1 MESVPAQIGHDVVI
15 VGGGAM
21 GSSTAYHLMK
31 ADSSLSVV
39 VVEKD
44 RSYERSSTVLSDG
57 NVRIQFNLEENVRMS
72 QYALDVLRTFED
84 DMATPSFRPEVGARH
99 QGNLFLASERGKAD
113 ALSGIETQR
122 ELGCDVTWLG
132 SEEIARR
139 FPGLRIEGLV
149 GGSFAQIDGS
159 VDPSAVLRG
168 FRNKA
173 TELGALYLDDEVV
186 ELLANHGAMTGARLR
201 SGSDLTGPVVVNS
214 AGAWSADLARPLG
227 VDLPVIPVMRTVYVV
242 SSTVPTIGMPSLF
255 LPSGVYAIPE
265 SDRVWLIAWS
275 LPEDPIGFDFTPA
288 GQQRFTDVIWPEL
301 HRHLPG
307 FDSLNVE
314 TSWAGLYDVN
324 TLDGNAILGEWP
336 EIRGLFMATGFS
348 GHGFQ
353 QSPAV
358 GRYLAELILDRSP
371 TLDLSRLG
379 ARRVLDNE
387 PLFEHAGR
395 LI

>member
-1 MESVPAQIGHDVVI
+1 M
-15 VGGGAM
+15 
-21 GSSTAYHLMK
+21 
-31 ADSSLSVV
+31 
-39 VVEKD
+39 
-44 RSYERSSTVLSDG
+44 
-57 NVRIQFNLEENVRMS
+57 
-72 QYALDVLRTFED
+72 
-84 DMATPSFRPEVGARH
+84 
-99 QGNLFLASERGKAD
+99 
-113 ALSGIETQR
+113 
-122 ELGCDVTWLG
+122 
-132 SEEIARR
+132 
-139 FPGLRIEGLV
+139 
-149 GGSFAQIDGS
+149 DGS

-173 TELGALYLDDEVV
+173 TELGAVYLDDEVV
-186 ELLANHGAMTGARLR
+186 ELLSNDGAMTGVRLR
-201 SGSDLTGPVVVNS
+201 SGKDLTSPLVVNS

-242 SSTVPTIGMPSLF
+242 STTVPTVGMPSLF

-265 SDRVWLIAWS
+265 SDHTWLIAWS

-288 GQQRFTDVIWPEL
+288 GQQRFTDLIWPEL
-301 HRHLPG
+301 HGHLPV
-307 FDSLNVE
+307 FESLKVD
-314 TSWAGLYDVN
+314 TAWAGLYDVN

-336 EIRGLFMATGFS
+336 AIRGLFMATGFS

-358 GRYLAELILDRSP
+358 GRYLAELILDQSP

-387 PLFEHAGR
+387 PLYEHAGR